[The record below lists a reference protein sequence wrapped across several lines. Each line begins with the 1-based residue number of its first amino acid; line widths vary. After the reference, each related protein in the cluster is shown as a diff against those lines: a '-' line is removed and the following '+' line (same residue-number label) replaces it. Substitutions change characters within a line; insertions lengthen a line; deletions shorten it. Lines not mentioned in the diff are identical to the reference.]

1 MTFRV
6 AFLGTPDFAIPS
18 LEALHKAGHNILA
31 VYTQPPRP
39 KGRGHHLQ
47 KSPVH
52 LLTETYGVPVFTP
65 QTLKD
70 PLEQQRFSQLQLDFA
85 IVVAYGLILPS
96 AILSAPRWGCIN
108 VHASLLPRWRGA
120 APIQRAILAGDQET
134 GVTLMLMD
142 EGLDTGPMLARY
154 ALPLTSTTTAPHLY
168 TQLAQLGAER
178 LCPTLEDL
186 AAGKCQ
192 PTPQP
197 TEGVT
202 LAAKLIHEEGQLN
215 WLQSA
220 ETLERAVRALNPWPG
235 TWFDY
240 KGTRIKVREAHYV
253 PGIKA
258 QPGTIIDDEL
268 TVACQVDA
276 LRLIKLQRPGGQ
288 VLSSKD
294 FLNGYPLPKG
304 TRLLD

>member
-1 MTFRV
+1 MTFRI

-18 LEALHKAGHNILA
+18 LEALHKAGHDIVA

-39 KGRGHHLQ
+39 KGRGHLLQ

-52 LLTETYGVPVFTP
+52 LLAETYMIPVFTP

-70 PLEQQRFSQLQLDFA
+70 PLEQQRFSELQLDFA
-85 IVVAYGLILPS
+85 IVVAYGLILPP
-96 AILSAPRWGCIN
+96 AILKAPRWGCIN

-142 EGLDTGPMLARY
+142 EGLDTGPMLSKHVV
-154 ALPLTSTTTAPHLY
+154 PLTPTTTATHLY
-168 TQLAQLGAER
+168 TQLAHLGAER
-178 LCPTLEDL
+178 LCATVEDL
-186 AAGKCQ
+186 ASGKCQ
-192 PTPQP
+192 PLPQP
-197 TEGVT
+197 AEGVT
-202 LAAKLIHEEGQLN
+202 LAPKLTHEEGQLN
-215 WLQSA
+215 WQQSA

-235 TWFDY
+235 TWFDH
-240 KGTRIKVREAHYV
+240 KDARIKVREAQY
-253 PGIKA
+253 I
-258 QPGTIIDDEL
+258 PGTVAPGTVIDDEL
-268 TVACQVDA
+268 TIACQVGA
-276 LRLIKLQRPGGQ
+276 LRLVKLQRPGGQ